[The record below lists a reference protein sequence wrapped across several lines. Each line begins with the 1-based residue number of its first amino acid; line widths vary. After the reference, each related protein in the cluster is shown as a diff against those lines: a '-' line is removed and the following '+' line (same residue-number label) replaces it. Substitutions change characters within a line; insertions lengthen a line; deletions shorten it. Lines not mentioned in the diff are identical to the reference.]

1 MGKLTWLGEK
11 MDRIRE
17 VFGDRG
23 RHPAEGPFS
32 PVLEAVRIKL
42 KRLMLSKI
50 GAAADEQARVA
61 VFWTRPSARSK
72 AAKAKRIAYGMI
84 LDNAGLFT

>member
-1 MGKLTWLGEK
+1 

-61 VFWTRPSARSK
+61 R
-72 AAKAKRIAYGMI
+72 I
-84 LDNAGLFT
+84 LDEAISKIESGQG